1 MKNWLVMGAYL
12 IMGSAFINAA
22 QANTTSVYVGISLN
36 KKLDPNSATVAPG
49 PFLTK
54 YFDPLFTSVG
64 GNAKNNLHMTFFH
77 GTAARV
83 ACYATRSGGKKNI
96 KCYATGE
103 PITPQEGTDLNERL
117 QATYTL
123 ALNTVPPANPL
134 TLNLVPRYKEST
146 ANKYFVMLDVDA
158 NSRDDLAN
166 VLHVFRLFLSH
177 KKYDFH
183 HPIPKNLIHFPLE
196 EEIEVL
202 SNQAQALTDDFRARA
217 PNPQALQYVQIVK
230 SGVPVSLDKPLCCYH
245 PDQGTR
251 KGCIDINSSLDSSAP
266 ERTKCFIIGA
276 KKWYTGEKSP
286 SLHVTL
292 ADHTSGFPSKQN
304 LENLIKSTVTQATKT
319 SKKTLALTHIKDVWN
334 KIPENVIKGSIFLTV
349 TRDMLCVA
357 ASGTVN
363 PKVKNRLIEILSQD
377 SQINGKSYTK
387 HLEKACRTPH
397 DHDLYFNDDG
407 RLREYGQYRPSWD
420 SYIPEKSTLFNNFDD
435 LTHWLIDHRI
445 RFDLTEFDFHQ

>member
-1 MKNWLVMGAYL
+1 MGAYL
-12 IMGSAFINAA
+12 IMGNPFINVA

-36 KKLDPNSATVAPG
+36 KKLDPNSAAVAPG

-54 YFDPLFTSVG
+54 YFNPLFNSVG

-83 ACYATRSGGKKNI
+83 ACYATRSGGQKNI

-103 PITPQEGTDLNERL
+103 PITPQEGKDLNERL
-117 QATYTL
+117 EATYTL
-123 ALNTVPPANPL
+123 ALNTVPPANPI
-134 TLNLVPRYKEST
+134 TLDLVPRYKEST

-158 NSRDDLAN
+158 RSCDQLAN

-177 KKYDFH
+177 KKYDLHH

-196 EEIEVL
+196 EDIEVL
-202 SNQAQALTDDFRARA
+202 SNKAQAQTNDFRTKAH
-217 PNPQALQYVQIVK
+217 NPQALKYVQIVK
-230 SGVPVSLDKPLCCYH
+230 SGVPVPLDAPICCYY
-245 PDQGTR
+245 PNQATR
-251 KGCIDINSSLDSSAP
+251 KGCIDINSSIDSAVP
-266 ERTKCFIIGA
+266 EHTKCFIMGA

-286 SLHVTL
+286 SAHVTL
-292 ADHTSGFPSKQN
+292 ADHTSGFPSKQKV
-304 LENLIKSTVTQATKT
+304 ETLIKSTVPHETQD

-334 KIPENVIKGSIFLTV
+334 KIPEDAIKGAIFLTV
-349 TRDMLCVA
+349 TGDMLCSA
-357 ASGTVN
+357 ANRTVN
-363 PKVKNRLIEILSQD
+363 NKVKNRLIQILSKD
-377 SQINGKSYTK
+377 NQIDGKSYTK

-397 DHDLYFNDDG
+397 DHNVYFNENG

-435 LTHWLIDHRI
+435 LTQWLIGHRI
-445 RFDLTEFDFHQ
+445 SFDLTEFDFHN